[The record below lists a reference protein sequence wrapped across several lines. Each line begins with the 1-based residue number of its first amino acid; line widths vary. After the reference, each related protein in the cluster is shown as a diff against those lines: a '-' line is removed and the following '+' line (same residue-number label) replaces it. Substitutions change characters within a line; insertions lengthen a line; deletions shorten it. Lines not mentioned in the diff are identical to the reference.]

1 MDLYKNE
8 EIRSKP
14 DVDRFANQHND
25 LTEELQMS
33 LQRALLR
40 SRSQQMKAKPS
51 ENVTKCI
58 NLMMDVDSRMFER
71 LSDEEKE
78 ILKAEL
84 DRLEKIVGGFRKM
97 L

>member
-1 MDLYKNE
+1 
-8 EIRSKP
+8 
-14 DVDRFANQHND
+14 
-25 LTEELQMS
+25 
-33 LQRALLR
+33 
-40 SRSQQMKAKPS
+40 MKAKPS

-84 DRLEKIVGGFRKM
+84 DRLEKIVGSFRKM